1 MVVVCEAAA
10 PPQAECISFAWH
22 HLPLSR
28 AWESLA
34 LQSLYWVALVKPLSR
49 RKAGALWPG

>member
-28 AWESLA
+28 AWGSLA
-34 LQSLYWVALVKPLSR
+34 LQSLY
-49 RKAGALWPG
+49 